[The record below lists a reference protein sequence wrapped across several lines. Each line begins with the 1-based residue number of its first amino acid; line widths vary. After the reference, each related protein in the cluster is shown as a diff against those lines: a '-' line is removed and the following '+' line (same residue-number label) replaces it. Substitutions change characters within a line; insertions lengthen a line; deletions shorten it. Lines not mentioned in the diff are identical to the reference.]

1 MKKLMAITL
10 LISMLVSLA
19 GCGMI
24 QSTDLMEDIK
34 GIEVAYEEI
43 VEDENAAVTDF
54 AVRLLQNS
62 MEEGENTL
70 ISPLSV
76 LVALA
81 MTVNGA
87 EGETRTQ
94 MEEVLG
100 MSAEDLNTYVHAYME
115 SLPEEEGYKLSLAN
129 SIWFTDD
136 EKFTVNEDFLQLNA
150 DYYGAGIY
158 ETPFDDS
165 TRKDINLWVE
175 ENTDGMIKDI
185 LDKIPDEAVM
195 YLVNALAFEAEWPKA
210 YEKSDVREGIFTTED
225 GVEQAVEL
233 MHSSEYQYLEDEN
246 AKGFIKYYLDNNYAF
261 AALLPDENVS
271 VEEYVNSLTGERL
284 HAMLSEPVNISVT
297 AALPK
302 FETEY
307 DMEMSDVLKEMGM
320 SLAFEP
326 DLAEFSKLGTHVD
339 GNIYINRVLH
349 KTFISVAEKGTKAGA
364 ATVVEM
370 VTECAMEEMVEPK
383 KVILDRPFIYML
395 IDCEHQIP
403 FFIGTM
409 MNVEK

>member
-19 GCGMI
+19 GCGTI

-225 GVEQAVEL
+225 GVEQVVEL

-246 AKGFIKYYLDNNYAF
+246 AKGFIKYYLDNKYAF

-284 HAMLSEPVNISVT
+284 HAMLSAPADISVT
-297 AALPK
+297 AAIPK

-307 DMEMSDVLKEMGM
+307 DVEMSDVLKEMGM

-326 DLAEFSKLGTHVD
+326 VLADFSNLGTDMV
-339 GNIYINRVLH
+339 GNIFISRVLH

-370 VTECAMEEMVEPK
+370 TDECAMVETVEPK
-383 KVILDRPFIYML
+383 EVILDRPFVYML

>member
-1 MKKLMAITL
+1 MRKLTAIML
-10 LISMLVSLA
+10 LISMMVSLT
-19 GCGMI
+19 GCGTI
-24 QSTDLMEDIK
+24 QSTDLMEDIDSNK
-34 GIEVAYEEI
+34 VAYEEI
-43 VEDENAAVTDF
+43 VEAENAAVTDF

-62 MEEGENTL
+62 MKEGENTL

-94 MEEVLG
+94 VEEVLG

-115 SLPEEEGYKLSLAN
+115 TLPEEEGYKLSLAN

-150 DYYGAGIY
+150 DYYDAGIF

-185 LDKIPDEAVM
+185 LDKIPGEAVM

-210 YEKSDVREGIFTTED
+210 YEESDVREDIFTMGD
-225 GVEQAVEL
+225 GTEQAVEL

-246 AKGFIKYYLDNNYAF
+246 AKGFIKYYLDNKYAF

-297 AALPK
+297 VAIPK

-307 DMEMSDVLKEMGM
+307 DVEMSDVLKDMGM
-320 SLAFEP
+320 QLAFEP
-326 DLAEFSKLGTHVD
+326 GLADFSNLGTDVV
-339 GNIYINRVLH
+339 GNIFINRVLH

-364 ATVVEM
+364 ATVVEL
-370 VTECAMEEMVEPK
+370 TDECAMVETVEPK
-383 KVILDRPFIYML
+383 KVILDRPFVYML

-409 MNVEK
+409 MDMEK

>member
-307 DMEMSDVLKEMGM
+307 DVEMSDVLKEMGM

>member
-1 MKKLMAITL
+1 
-10 LISMLVSLA
+10 
-19 GCGMI
+19 
-24 QSTDLMEDIK
+24 
-34 GIEVAYEEI
+34 
-43 VEDENAAVTDF
+43 
-54 AVRLLQNS
+54 
-62 MEEGENTL
+62 
-70 ISPLSV
+70 
-76 LVALA
+76 
-81 MTVNGA
+81 
-87 EGETRTQ
+87 
-94 MEEVLG
+94 
-100 MSAEDLNTYVHAYME
+100 
-115 SLPEEEGYKLSLAN
+115 
-129 SIWFTDD
+129 
-136 EKFTVNEDFLQLNA
+136 
-150 DYYGAGIY
+150 
-158 ETPFDDS
+158 
-165 TRKDINLWVE
+165 
-175 ENTDGMIKDI
+175 MIKDI

-307 DMEMSDVLKEMGM
+307 DVEMSDVLKEMGM